1 MGSGQTGRSRGN
13 KPSAWPMNFKAR
25 WRERSK
31 APAHV
36 TASGV
41 FLGLHPHSRPAFPT
55 SLSQVGHL
63 DLPAHLGG
71 HTTGA
76 GKGGLCHSP
85 KPGQIVGS
93 LARALGRAEGPLWEE
108 RTDFLQHPKLTEPQ
122 QQQEQG
128 HGRQPPHDLEP
139 GWGARWGTVM
149 VGAPGAL
156 E

>member
-1 MGSGQTGRSRGN
+1 MVHWNLHISALQKVWPRNTIVQTN
-13 KPSAWPMNFKAR
+13 
-25 WRERSK
+25 
-31 APAHV
+31 
-36 TASGV
+36 
-41 FLGLHPHSRPAFPT
+41 PHSRPAFPT

-63 DLPAHLGG
+63 DLPTHLGG